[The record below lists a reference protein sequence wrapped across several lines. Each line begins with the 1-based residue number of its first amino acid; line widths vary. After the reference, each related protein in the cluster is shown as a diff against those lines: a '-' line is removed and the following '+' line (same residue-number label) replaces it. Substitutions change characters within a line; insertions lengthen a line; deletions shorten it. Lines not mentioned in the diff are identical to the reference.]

1 MFKEIA
7 LTFYLCKLFILLD
20 HQQFLIPVKGKTKS
34 SRVLYLLENY
44 YIQPFK
50 AMDPAQLRLYG
61 TLCVLVLLNLNLVIL
76 GEERLMT
83 KDDFPLRVS
92 KWIGKKGI
100 PIFVGV
106 FCFFYWGYGLSHY
119 IYAA

>member
-34 SRVLYLLENY
+34 SRVLYPLENY

-61 TLCVLVLLNLNLVIL
+61 TLCVLVFKCKVC
-76 GEERLMT
+76 R
-83 KDDFPLRVS
+83 
-92 KWIGKKGI
+92 
-100 PIFVGV
+100 PIFGV
-106 FCFFYWGYGLSHY
+106 FTLKTQL
-119 IYAA
+119 

>member
-34 SRVLYLLENY
+34 SRVLYPLENY

-61 TLCVLVLLNLNLVIL
+61 TLCVLVLVWR
-76 GEERLMT
+76 GSV
-83 KDDFPLRVS
+83 KDL
-92 KWIGKKGI
+92 KKI
-100 PIFVGV
+100 PIVDAKDSSNNKIHSRGHFSV
-106 FCFFYWGYGLSHY
+106 
-119 IYAA
+119 

>member
-34 SRVLYLLENY
+34 SRVLYPLENY

-50 AMDPAQLRLYG
+50 SMDPAQLRLYG
-61 TLCVLVLLNLNLVIL
+61 TLCVLVSYTDKRVGTEKELFSLNPNLQIRD
-76 GEERLMT
+76 E
-83 KDDFPLRVS
+83 VS
-92 KWIGKKGI
+92 H
-100 PIFVGV
+100 
-106 FCFFYWGYGLSHY
+106 L
-119 IYAA
+119 